1 MNLWNLFKNWSNLKT
16 SVWGRCFAW
25 WLRHWW
31 GCLHPTLE
39 YQGSNRSL
47 VADPSFLLTH
57 TERHWVWVEV
67 VEALSP
73 MWETWIDVLAPSLA
87 LAILDMCKG
96 NQRIGL
102 LALLSLPPFLPLKH
116 KKHKTLE
123 LQAVIKITHKKEW
136 LCIIWLTQ
144 YR

>member
-1 MNLWNLFKNWSNLKT
+1 M
-16 SVWGRCFAW
+16 
-25 WLRHWW
+25 
-31 GCLHPTLE
+31 
-39 YQGSNRSL
+39 
-47 VADPSFLLTH
+47 
-57 TERHWVWVEV
+57 

-123 LQAVIKITHKKEW
+123 LQAVIKITHKKE
-136 LCIIWLTQ
+136 
-144 YR
+144 